1 MSAEAR
7 EHRLLRPI
15 DPGRDHI
22 RGGNVAGRL
31 PTILIYGDYLCPYCR
46 QLRHVLER
54 LREAIGER
62 MVYVFRHFPNE
73 RAHPGAE
80 LMSIGSEA
88 AGRQGRFWETHDAL
102 YAREPPIDGSVLRD
116 IAASLGLD
124 MERFQQDLRD
134 PIMKRRVEED
144 LADGRRN
151 GVTGTPTIFIDGV
164 RYDGAWDFYSMLEA
178 LERPV
183 GARVQRT
190 ARAFANLPTSAGLV
204 LLAAAAGA
212 VLCANSPLAPL
223 YRRLV
228 GAQFGVGVPSGLL
241 SLSIGNWC
249 AEGLLAIFFLILGLE
264 IRRELAGGSLADWRA
279 AAAPVLAALGAIIA
293 PALLYRALNP
303 GATAAGWSVPADTG
317 IAFSLAVLALFGSR
331 ASTGLK
337 VFVATYAVV
346 DDILSIVILAV
357 FYPHTLDPRWLLAG
371 AGAVAVMAIFNR
383 WRIYA
388 VWPYLAA
395 TIGLWLSLH
404 FAGVSGALSGIAL
417 AAFLPLRPAPRAEP
431 LLAQAASALAELEH
445 AEHELERAGDPR
457 RHLRQEPVWDWASR
471 NLSAAAERLLS
482 PAERAARA
490 VEPWST
496 YVVLPLFAF
505 TAAGVSL
512 HADFT
517 APHAAA
523 VFAGTALGLALAKP
537 IGWTLTTWVAAKAGI
552 AALPADSSALAF
564 IGAGL
569 LCGIGDPL
577 SLLIADQAFQSGAYA
592 AVAKIGVLA
601 GSVLAATLG
610 AITLSFSPEPLTVA
624 VSTPNITDTPPAT
637 DGSTPSDRL

>member
-1 MSAEAR
+1 MSAAAR
-7 EHRLLRPI
+7 EHRLLRPV
-15 DPGRDHI
+15 DPARDHI
-22 RGGNVAGRL
+22 RGGDAAGRL
-31 PTILIYGDYLCPYCR
+31 LTILIYGDYLCPYCR
-46 QLRHVLER
+46 RLRHVLER
-54 LREAIGER
+54 LRSALGER

-88 AGRQGRFWETHDAL
+88 AGRQDRFWAMHDAL
-102 YAREPPIDGSVLRD
+102 YARELPIDENALRE
-116 IAASLGLD
+116 IAGSLGLD
-124 MERFQQDLRD
+124 MERFQRDLHDSDLR
-134 PIMKRRVEED
+134 RRVEED

-164 RYDGAWDFYSMLEA
+164 RYDGAWDFHSMLEA
-178 LERPV
+178 LEQPV

-204 LLAAAAGA
+204 LLAAAAAA

-228 GAQFGVGVPSGLL
+228 GTQFGFGAPTSLL
-241 SLSIGNWC
+241 SLSIGDWC

-264 IRRELAGGSLADWRA
+264 IRRELTGGSLVDRRA
-279 AAAPVLAALGAIIA
+279 AVAPVLAALGAIAA

-303 GATAAGWSVPADTG
+303 GATGAGWSIPADTG
-317 IAFSLAVLALFGSR
+317 IAFTLAVLALFGNRVS
-331 ASTGLK
+331 AGLK
-337 VFVATYAVV
+337 VFVATYAVA
-346 DDILSIVILAV
+346 DDILSIGILAV
-357 FYPHTLDPRWLLAG
+357 FYPHTLDPTWFLAG
-371 AGAVAVMAIFNR
+371 AAAIAAMAILNR

-395 TIGLWLSLH
+395 TLGLWLSLH
-404 FAGVSGALSGIAL
+404 LAGVSGALSGIAL
-417 AAFLPLRPAPRAEP
+417 AAFLPLRPAPRAGP
-431 LLAQAASALAELEH
+431 LLAQAATALAELEH
-445 AEHELERAGDPR
+445 AEHELKRTGNPR
-457 RHLRQEPVWDWASR
+457 RRLQQEPVWDWASR

-482 PAERAARA
+482 PAERVERA

-496 YVVLPLFAF
+496 YFVLPMFAF

-512 HADFT
+512 RADFS
-517 APHAAA
+517 APHAQA

-537 IGWTLTTWVAAKAGI
+537 AGWAVTAWIAAKARV
-552 AALPADSSALAF
+552 AALPDDTSVLSF

-577 SLLIADQAFQSGAYA
+577 SLLMADQAFQGGAYA
-592 AVAKIGVLA
+592 AVARIGVLA
-601 GSVLAATLG
+601 GSVLAAVLG
-610 AITLSFSPEPLTVA
+610 ATALSFSPEPKTAA
-624 VSTPNITDTPPAT
+624 VTTAKGVGAQPGPV
-637 DGSTPSDRL
+637 